1 MIDGAVHR
9 FLQEYYP
16 YWLEAMSLV
25 GEIAEAITM
34 MMKLERLIDESRVRC
49 DAGVILTLK
58 I

>member
-1 MIDGAVHR
+1 MHS

-25 GEIAEAITM
+25 GEIPEAITM

-49 DAGVILTLK
+49 DAGVILTPK